1 MISKARTQS
10 LMASF
15 FALSLVL
22 SVGPIS
28 VRAHTF
34 SPNESASFLSLVDQI
49 KSALSPIE
57 SDVSTNLTLAKEQG
71 QYARML
77 VTNDTTKELKERNER
92 LSTKLLR
99 MLDSVKNITTQ
110 NVDTNLANLDD
121 VLAEAVTVRI
131 DQDHL
136 ENATI
141 QALAFANDINKILDE
156 YTTAFMKDGAANV
169 SDMNMSSMNMNQNH
183 SMDNMKSNSS
193 SEQDI
198 KNLAAYQRASTLI
211 SIATDRFNAE
221 LKEKSN
227 ATSTIDEVVKGLE
240 QLKISVHSK
249 SPTSSVMSIVHG
261 EIYPN
266 LQTAFNLHLAQ
277 NTNAK
282 HGSGNMSALS
292 SMANMSKNNESM
304 QSHGMNIS

>member
-99 MLDSVKNITTQ
+99 MLDSLQNITTQ

-156 YTTAFMKDGAANV
+156 YTAAFMKDGAANA

-211 SIATDRFNAE
+211 NIATDRFNAE

-240 QLKISVHSK
+240 QLKISVQSK

-261 EIYPN
+261 EIHPN
-266 LQTAFNLHLAQ
+266 LQTAFNLQLAQ
-277 NTNAK
+277 STNAK

>member
-1 MISKARTQS
+1 MILKSRTQS
-10 LMASF
+10 LMVVF

-49 KSALSPIE
+49 KSALSTIK

-71 QYARML
+71 QYARTL

-92 LSTKLLR
+92 ISTELLQ
-99 MLDSVKNITTQ
+99 MLDSLQNITTQ
-110 NVDTNLANLDD
+110 NVDANLTTLDD

-156 YTTAFMKDGAANV
+156 YTTAFMKDGVANV

-211 SIATDRFNAE
+211 SIATDRFNVE

-261 EIYPN
+261 EIHPN
-266 LQTAFNLHLAQ
+266 LQTAFNLQLAQ
-277 NTNAK
+277 STNAK